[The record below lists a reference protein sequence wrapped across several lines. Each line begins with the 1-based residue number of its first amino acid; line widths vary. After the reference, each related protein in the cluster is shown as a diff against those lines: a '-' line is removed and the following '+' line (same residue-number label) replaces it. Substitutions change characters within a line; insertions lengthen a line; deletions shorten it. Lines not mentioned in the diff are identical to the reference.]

1 MSESTDL
8 RQLGAVKYAQYSGRT
23 AFKMVGANFLKEAN
37 SENSDNVPA
46 LPYGIGC
53 FGAGDAIS
61 AADEFIRSWHTAN
74 DTSR

>member
-1 MSESTDL
+1 MLSIQDEQPSKWE
-8 RQLGAVKYAQYSGRT
+8 V
-23 AFKMVGANFLKEAN
+23 ANFLKEAN
-37 SENSDNVPA
+37 SENSDNVPT